1 MSSYQ
6 DDRDALR
13 AEVIKLRQDDCTWG
27 EIALRLKIKSAATV
41 RRMYTEAGLDPHVDL
56 SGMPTRVFE
65 PGDWCKDTCIA
76 SEASAAC
83 GCRCGRVNHAGGP
96 SKALE
101 ILTMQG
107 HPQDYIDYRV
117 REIAAIK
124 QGSPK
129 VKQ

>member
-6 DDRDALR
+6 DNRDALR
-13 AEVIKLRQDDCTWG
+13 AEVIKHRKDDRTWG
-27 EIALRLKIKSAATV
+27 EIKNIMKIKSAATV
-41 RRMYTEAGLDPHVDL
+41 RRLYKEAGMDPHVDL

-76 SEASAAC
+76 SEASASC

-96 SKALE
+96 AKALE

-117 REIAAIK
+117 REIAGIQ
-124 QGSPK
+124 QGT
-129 VKQ
+129 VKK